1 MTKAFRAMAELA
13 AARGVY
19 MRDAAY
25 MIAVDRVAQA
35 ARLRGRA

>member
-1 MTKAFRAMAELA
+1 MADR
-13 AARGVY
+13 RGVF

-35 ARLRGRA
+35 AKLRGRV